1 MERELENNETKK
13 KVKVQIL
20 VGNQYMQDEIVM
32 LRGLDPDDDDNL
44 PLPLPLFDHS
54 IVLLILL

>member
-32 LRGLDPDDDDNL
+32 LRGLDDDDDNL
-44 PLPLPLFDHS
+44 LLALLDHS